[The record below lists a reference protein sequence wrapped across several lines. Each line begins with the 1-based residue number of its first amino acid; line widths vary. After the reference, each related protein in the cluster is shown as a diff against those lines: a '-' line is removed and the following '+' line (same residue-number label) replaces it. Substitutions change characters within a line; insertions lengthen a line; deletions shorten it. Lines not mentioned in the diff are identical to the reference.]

1 MDNAHYLDIVDTF
14 RTRNRA
20 TKRNR
25 NRRRNRRNRGI

>member
-1 MDNAHYLDIVDTF
+1 MDNAHYFDIVDTF

-25 NRRRNRRNRGI
+25 RRNRRRIRRI

>member
-25 NRRRNRRNRGI
+25 RRNRRNRRI